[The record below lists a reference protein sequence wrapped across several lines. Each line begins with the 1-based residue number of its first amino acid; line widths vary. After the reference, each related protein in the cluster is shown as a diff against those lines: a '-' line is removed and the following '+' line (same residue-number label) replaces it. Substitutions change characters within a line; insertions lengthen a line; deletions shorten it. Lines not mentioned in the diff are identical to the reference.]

1 MERVLCCVDRMVSE
15 SMCDLLLSPYSEEE
29 IRRALFSMGPTK
41 APRPDGFHALFFQK
55 NWTTVGY
62 DISRLCIGV
71 LEGKHPIRALNL
83 TNVALI
89 PKVKVPRKM
98 VDFRP
103 ISLFNVVYEIITKV
117 LASHLKVIL

>member
-1 MERVLCCVDRMVSE
+1 M
-15 SMCDLLLSPYSEEE
+15 
-29 IRRALFSMGPTK
+29 
-41 APRPDGFHALFFQK
+41 
-55 NWTTVGY
+55 GY

-103 ISLFNVVYEIITKV
+103 ISLCNVVYEIIT
-117 LASHLKVIL
+117 